1 MRRRVT
7 SAVAFGLVVV
17 CASSVAAAVS
27 ARITGTSGDDVIRG
41 TAGADTILGRGGDDR
56 ISALA
61 GNDRITPGAGR
72 DTVAC
77 GAGVDRVQAD
87 AADNVSGDCEVVAG
101 AVPKP
106 RLVLLGHPV
115 HVQLAFPFADEFNT
129 VLNRAAKPRD
139 IVLFVLGA
147 KDWTDASDEDAGRRA
162 QGRAVRRLGHI
173 RRRYG
178 RRGPRAPPACDSR
191 NARVAARESDSWL
204 VHDARHSPRR
214 SEPATPVSRAV
225 VESTA

>member
-7 SAVAFGLVVV
+7 WAVAFGLVVV
-17 CASSVAAAVS
+17 CTSSVAAAVS
-27 ARITGTSGDDVIRG
+27 AKITGTSGDDVIRG

-56 ISALA
+56 IFALA

-77 GAGVDRVQAD
+77 GTGVDRVQAD

-101 AVPKP
+101 AVPTP
-106 RLVLLGHPV
+106 RLVLLGHPA

-147 KDWTDASDEDAGRRA
+147 KDGPMPQTRMRVEELRGVRYAGSAIFVVDTGGVDPELLQLVILEMRELLRA
-162 QGRAVRRLGHI
+162 NQI
-173 RRRYG
+173 RGSFTMPVIRHDDPNLQLLF
-178 RRGPRAPPACDSR
+178 RG
-191 NARVAARESDSWL
+191 L
-204 VHDARHSPRR
+204 L
-214 SEPATPVSRAV
+214 
-225 VESTA
+225 STA